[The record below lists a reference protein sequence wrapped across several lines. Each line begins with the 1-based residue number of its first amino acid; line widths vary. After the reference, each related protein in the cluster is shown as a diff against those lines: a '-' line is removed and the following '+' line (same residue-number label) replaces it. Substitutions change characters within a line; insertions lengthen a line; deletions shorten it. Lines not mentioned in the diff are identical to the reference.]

1 MGKERKS
8 RKESKTAEAE
18 AAMSLRAILF
28 VCIGARGGEGKE
40 GVLLLFF
47 PRGKKGGLRKKRRKM
62 SYISGKQKNVAF
74 NFFKSKKDFY

>member
-8 RKESKTAEAE
+8 RKESNTAEAEAE

-28 VCIGARGGEGKE
+28 VCIGARGGRGRKE
-40 GVLLLFF
+40 CYCLFS
-47 PRGKKGGLRKKRRKM
+47 PAEKKGGLRKKRRKM

-74 NFFKSKKDFY
+74 KLF

>member
-8 RKESKTAEAE
+8 RKESNTAEAEAE

-40 GVLLLFF
+40 GVLLPFFF
-47 PRGKKGGLRKKRRKM
+47 PRKKGGLRKKRRKM

-74 NFFKSKKDFY
+74 KLFLK